1 MTVKVVNHRG
11 FTIMQ
16 VNDLKDMF
24 SPEQVS
30 EIASQGFFF
39 VVNGMVVAPD
49 EVIPKAT
56 EAYFREAQA
65 RLNNNVE

>member
-1 MTVKVVNHRG
+1 MIVKVVNSKG
-11 FTIMQ
+11 YTIMQ
-16 VNDLKDMF
+16 VDNLQDMF
-24 SPEQVS
+24 TPDQVHQ
-30 EIASQGFFF
+30 IASQGFFF
-39 VVNGMVVAPD
+39 VVNEMVVAPD

>member
-1 MTVKVVNHRG
+1 MIVKVVNSKG
-11 FTIMQ
+11 YTILQ
-16 VNDLKDMF
+16 VDNFQDMF
-24 SPEQVS
+24 TLDQVHQ
-30 EIASQGFFF
+30 IASQGFFF
-39 VVNGMVVAPD
+39 LVNGMVVAPD